1 MKLTFAGL
9 WNQFGMNPSAT
20 VQATVDLARQRSQ
33 DGRYPRE
40 RCPLTR
46 MSWLHAPSL
55 NLGLCRPMV
64 YSIGFLNHCRSME
77 SIFAGLW
84 TQLGIKSFA
93 AVQASMVGPARQRSQ
108 EMRYPRE
115 RCLLMRM
122 SRYTYRLSLNRCAPV
137 YVHSERI
144 LGPIKEPK

>member
-1 MKLTFAGL
+1 M
-9 WNQFGMNPSAT
+9 AT
-20 VQATVDLARQRSQ
+20 KIFPTHQLICNRSSTVETARERSQ
-33 DGRYPRE
+33 DRGYPRE

-46 MSWLHAPSL
+46 VSWLYAPSF

-64 YSIGFLNHCRSME
+64 YSIGFLNHCRVME

-84 TQLGIKSFA
+84 TRLGIKSFA
-93 AVQASMVGPARQRSQ
+93 AVQARTVGPARQRSQ

-122 SRYTYRLSLNRCAPV
+122 SRYTYRLSLNRGAPD